1 MPAFVAGRPERRYCY
16 VNGNCGDMAHDGYA
30 RMPPATGPRS
40 HGRTGKPSM
49 TRTDLVH
56 AVAGELD
63 VSISRAGGAVDA
75 VLHAIERGLQ
85 NGQEVRLAGFGTFAV
100 STRKATTG
108 RNPRTGEVIAVPSTR
123 SVKFRP
129 GKPLRDAVSGMG
141 VREQVGGG

>member
-1 MPAFVAGRPERRYCY
+1 M
-16 VNGNCGDMAHDGYA
+16 
-30 RMPPATGPRS
+30 S
-40 HGRTGKPSM
+40 SM

-63 VSISRAGGAVDA
+63 VAISRAGEAVDA

-85 NGQEVRLAGFGTFAV
+85 DGQEVRLAGFGTFAV

-129 GKPLRDAVSGMG
+129 GKPLRDAVSGTG
-141 VREQVGGG
+141 VREQLGGG

>member
-1 MPAFVAGRPERRYCY
+1 
-16 VNGNCGDMAHDGYA
+16 MAHDGFVEL
-30 RMPPATGPRS
+30 PPATRS
-40 HGRTGKPSM
+40 RSGRRPGTSSV

-63 VSISRAGGAVDA
+63 VAINRAGEAVDA
-75 VLHAIERGLQ
+75 VLHAIERGLR

-129 GKPLRDAVSGMG
+129 GKPLRDAVSGTG
-141 VREQVGGG
+141 VRERPVSEQSAGEQFRGG

>member
-1 MPAFVAGRPERRYCY
+1 
-16 VNGNCGDMAHDGYA
+16 MAHDGFA
-30 RMPPATGPRS
+30 GMPPAARARA
-40 HGRTGKPSM
+40 GRRPGAPSM

-63 VSISRAGGAVDA
+63 VPISRAGEAVDA
-75 VLHAIERGLQ
+75 VLHVIERGLQ
-85 NGQEVRLAGFGTFAV
+85 DGQEVRLAGFGTFAV

-129 GKPLRDAVSGMG
+129 GKPLRDAVSGTG
-141 VREQVGGG
+141 LREQVEGG